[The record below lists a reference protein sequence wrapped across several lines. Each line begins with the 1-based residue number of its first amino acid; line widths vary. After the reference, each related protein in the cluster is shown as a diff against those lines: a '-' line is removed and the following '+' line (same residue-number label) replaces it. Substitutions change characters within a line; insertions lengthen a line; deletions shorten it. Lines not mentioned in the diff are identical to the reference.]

1 MYEPAGGASQ
11 RPANAGACPAPQTPR
26 PALLIRG
33 AATSAPPTSSLRPPR
48 PLAPPWTLLPLLNHT
63 VTPPS
68 SDLCLQ
74 TSARVT
80 THQPPSE
87 VTAS

>member
-1 MYEPAGGASQ
+1 MSQWAGASQ
-11 RPANAGACPAPQTPR
+11 RPASAGACPAPQTPC

-33 AATSAPPTSSLRPPR
+33 AATSAPPISSLRPPR
-48 PLAPPWTLLPLLNHT
+48 ALAPPWTLLPLLNHT
-63 VTPPS
+63 LSPP